1 MAKAGNFSNVVI
13 TALKHGAKRLKTDS
27 NPPTKIADRNLRHPL
42 LPISINNSYICFMQN
57 ELKNKEQ
64 IFRILQSNNQQI
76 RNFGVKKIG
85 LFGSFAKN
93 QQTADSDIDF
103 IVEFE
108 KEKKRIKVLSTL
120 RFFWRNCWE
129 EK

>member
-1 MAKAGNFSNVVI
+1 
-13 TALKHGAKRLKTDS
+13 
-27 NPPTKIADRNLRHPL
+27 
-42 LPISINNSYICFMQN
+42 MQN

-64 IFRILQSNNQQI
+64 IFRLLQSNNQQI

-108 KEKKRIKVLSTL
+108 KEKKRIKVLSNL

>member
-1 MAKAGNFSNVVI
+1 
-13 TALKHGAKRLKTDS
+13 
-27 NPPTKIADRNLRHPL
+27 
-42 LPISINNSYICFMQN
+42 MQN

-64 IFRILQSNNQQI
+64 IFRILQSNHQQI

-103 IVEFE
+103 IVEFDE
-108 KEKKRIKVLSTL
+108 GKKTYKTFIKLAFFLEELLGRKVDLLTNKSLSPHLGPRILKEAENVPLGY
-120 RFFWRNCWE
+120 
-129 EK
+129 

>member
-1 MAKAGNFSNVVI
+1 
-13 TALKHGAKRLKTDS
+13 
-27 NPPTKIADRNLRHPL
+27 
-42 LPISINNSYICFMQN
+42 MQN

-93 QQTADSDIDF
+93 QQTDDSDIDF

-108 KEKKRIKVLSTL
+108 
-120 RFFWRNCWE
+120 E
-129 EK
+129 EKNFCAML

>member
-1 MAKAGNFSNVVI
+1 
-13 TALKHGAKRLKTDS
+13 
-27 NPPTKIADRNLRHPL
+27 
-42 LPISINNSYICFMQN
+42 MQN

-64 IFRILQSNNQQI
+64 IIRLLQTNNKQI
-76 RNFGVKKIG
+76 KNFGVKKIG

-108 KEKKRIKVLSTL
+108 KEKKTYKSFINLAFFLEELLGRKVDLLTNKSLSPYLGPQILKETENVL
-120 RFFWRNCWE
+120 LGY
-129 EK
+129 

>member
-1 MAKAGNFSNVVI
+1 
-13 TALKHGAKRLKTDS
+13 
-27 NPPTKIADRNLRHPL
+27 
-42 LPISINNSYICFMQN
+42 MQN

-76 RNFGVKKIG
+76 RDFGVKKIG

-108 KEKKRIKVLSTL
+108 KEKKSYKRFINLSFFLEELLGRKVDLLTNKSLSPYLGPQILNETENVPL
-120 RFFWRNCWE
+120 GY
-129 EK
+129 

>member
-1 MAKAGNFSNVVI
+1 
-13 TALKHGAKRLKTDS
+13 
-27 NPPTKIADRNLRHPL
+27 
-42 LPISINNSYICFMQN
+42 MQN

-76 RNFGVKKIG
+76 RNFGVKKLG

-108 KEKKRIKVLSTL
+108 KEKKTYKTFINLAFFLEELLGRKVDLLTNKSLSPYLGPQILKETENVPL
-120 RFFWRNCWE
+120 NS
-129 EK
+129 